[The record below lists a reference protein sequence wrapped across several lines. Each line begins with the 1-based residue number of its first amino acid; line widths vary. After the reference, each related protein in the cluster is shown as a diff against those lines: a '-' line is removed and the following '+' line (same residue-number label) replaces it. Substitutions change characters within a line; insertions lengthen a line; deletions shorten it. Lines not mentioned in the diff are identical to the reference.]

1 MDKYQFGNRLT
12 ELRTQKG
19 LTQDKLGEILGV
31 SNKAVSKW
39 ENGSAMP
46 RLDMMV
52 RIADYFEIGIDEFF
66 DGNNNGSSS
75 AEQNK
80 LFGSFYDSKI
90 KEFEQDN
97 KGMFVSSIVLSIAI
111 IVFRFAL
118 SFVKSD
124 SELLSVT
131 KKDWVI
137 YILFSTLG
145 VALSFLFR
153 WASERIDI
161 KRIII
166 CSAGT
171 FTFSLFLL
179 IFGQLGKFFYPE
191 SDGRTAFFTSC
202 SGVIF
207 IIVNAIL
214 TVRLFAALKRGYIG
228 KPNLKYTTIVPSGC
242 GIAFAFLCKLAYFPI
257 MILCAFLFLNILC
270 LIKEREW
277 LDLFENKKDEKE
289 KNKSK
294 FSDAIFW
301 IIVLAV
307 CLAVGVFGPTLL
319 VRITYRSLPN
329 YIKRMPSEYTYY
341 DCSFADDEYS
351 TTVIGKAKIS
361 IPKEFKVYESDSEN
375 GKLFSIDGN
384 EPDEKD
390 KARINIFYDT
400 NEEFKSDLLKFSE
413 LFDREYEGDFNT
425 VFDMERFTHTYDFRN
440 VKFGEWGK
448 AIGAFAL
455 LMVGRYGIPE
465 YDKAMEYKYAN
476 KEGYIYTMP
485 HPDEKNH
492 IVYFIEVDNDNDESV
507 LISLID
513 NPQDDE
519 YDFETFCKML
529 NSVEFN

>member
-52 RIADYFEIGIDEFF
+52 KLSDYFEIGIDEFF
-66 DGNNNGSSS
+66 DDNITSLTL
-75 AEQNK
+75 EQNK
-80 LFGSFYDSKI
+80 DFGSFYDSKL

-179 IFGQLGKFFYPE
+179 VFGQLGKFFYPE

-202 SGVIF
+202 LGVIF

-214 TVRLFAALKRGYIG
+214 TVRLFAALKRGYIDN
-228 KPNLKYTTIVPSGC
+228 PNLKFITIVPVGC
-242 GIAFAFLCKLAYFPI
+242 GITFSFLCKLAYFPI

-277 LDLFENKKDEKE
+277 FDLFENKKSEKE
-289 KNKSK
+289 KKKSK
-294 FSDAIFW
+294 LSDIIFW
-301 IIVLAV
+301 IISLAV

-319 VRITYRSLPN
+319 VKITYWSLPD
-329 YIKRMPSEYTYY
+329 YIKITPEKYTYH
-341 DCSFADDEYS
+341 DSMFADDEYS
-351 TTVIGKAKIS
+351 NIVIGKASMS
-361 IPKEFKVYESDSEN
+361 IPKEFIMYDSTSEN
-375 GKLFSIDGN
+375 EKLFSLDGN

-390 KARINIFYDT
+390 KARINVFYDT
-400 NEEFKSDLLKFSE
+400 NEDFKSDLLKFSE
-413 LFDREYEGDFNT
+413 LFDGEYEGDFNT
-425 VFDMERFTHTYDFRN
+425 VFDMERFIHTYDLRN

-485 HPDEKNH
+485 HPEEKNH

-519 YDFETFCKML
+519 YDFETFCKVL
-529 NSVEFN
+529 NSVKFN